1 MYSEYLSDRIE
12 RVKAQCVNVSRCST
26 TCKCDEECVSNVA
39 YLSPDISYREFFL
52 QYASSNTPCI
62 LSPQH
67 TSDWRSRL
75 EWVDSSGRPKLEFLK
90 SSFGSA
96 TVPVSD
102 CSVKQYDSPS
112 CCEITFSEYVDYW
125 QKLIDSGHD
134 YCANPCLYLKDW
146 HFTRDFPTYVPYAT
160 PKYFTSDWL
169 NEYWDLRTDV
179 KDDFRFVYM
188 GPKGSWTPLH
198 TDVFKSFSWS
208 ANICGRK
215 LWYLFPPREGQVNKG
230 KKNKPPC
237 DVNTLLEES
246 VKDAAEAPNLPKQ
259 ERNMPYLKVIQNP
272 GEIIFVP
279 SNWYHQVHNLDDTIS
294 INHNFLNA
302 CNVKTVMINLMAALI
317 DVQEEIADFQD
328 TDGFQEHCQPGPRL
342 DVSDGAAPR
351 RLQGPSRLPLTST
364 APDLGALSSFWQ
376 VAVVCRCAGAVYF
389 GAAMGLRAPSAG
401 IASREV
407 LAGKKGGRTTV
418 PFDGVSWPLVA
429 VPDYVYVCPCFF
441 RFVYALPLGAFSL
454 FGAVDR
460 SSVAKSCS
468 GRNFE
473 ISAGSAVVFLRS

>member
-1 MYSEYLSDRIE
+1 MYSEFLSDRIE
-12 RVKAQCVNVSRCST
+12 RVKSQCASVSCCST
-26 TCKCDEECVSNVA
+26 SHKCDEGGVFKVA
-39 YLSPDISYREFFL
+39 YLCPDVSYREFFL

-67 TSDWRSRL
+67 TSDWRSRR
-75 EWVDSSGRPKLEFLK
+75 EWVDNSGRPKLEFLK
-90 SSFGSA
+90 SSFGTA

-112 CCEITFSEYVDYW
+112 CCEMTFSEYVDYW

-134 YCANPCLYLKDW
+134 YSANPCLYLKDW
-146 HFTRDFPTYVPYAT
+146 HFTRDFPTYGPYTT

-215 LWYLFPPREGQVNKG
+215 LWYLFPPREGQVNNG
-230 KKNKPPC
+230 KRNTLPC
-237 DVNTLLEES
+237 DVSTLLEES
-246 VKDAAEAPNLPKQ
+246 VKDAAEAQSLPKH
-259 ERNMPYLKVIQNP
+259 EGNVPYLKVIQNP

-279 SNWYHQVHNLDDTIS
+279 SNWYHQVHNLDDTVS

-317 DVQEEIADFQD
+317 DVQEEIAAFQD
-328 TDGFQEHCQPGPRL
+328 TDGFQEHCQAMLRAHFGMNVADFCAMLDAILRRRIRMFEVPPAQRDLAYRMKEALTTDMAAALFCHREILKWPAPILETACINKELMCHVRKDLEELNELDINFEHSL
-342 DVSDGAAPR
+342 DV
-351 RLQGPSRLPLTST
+351 LQP
-364 APDLGALSSFWQ
+364 AL
-376 VAVVCRCAGAVYF
+376 V
-389 GAAMGLRAPSAG
+389 M
-401 IASREV
+401 
-407 LAGKKGGRTTV
+407 
-418 PFDGVSWPLVA
+418 
-429 VPDYVYVCPCFF
+429 
-441 RFVYALPLGAFSL
+441 
-454 FGAVDR
+454 
-460 SSVAKSCS
+460 
-468 GRNFE
+468 
-473 ISAGSAVVFLRS
+473 

>member
-1 MYSEYLSDRIE
+1 MSSECLNDRIE
-12 RVKAQCVNVSRCST
+12 RVKLQCLSVSSH
-26 TCKCDEECVSNVA
+26 KCDEENVFKVS
-39 YLSPDISYREFFL
+39 YLSPDISYREFYL
-52 QYASSNTPCI
+52 QFAFSNTPCI

-67 TSDWRSRL
+67 TSDWKSRH

-112 CCEITFSEYVDYW
+112 CCEMSFSEYVDYW

-146 HFTRDFPTYVPYAT
+146 HFTRDFPTYGPYTT
-160 PKYFTSDWL
+160 PKYFSSDWL

-198 TDVFKSFSWS
+198 TDVFKSYSWS

-215 LWYLFPPREGQVNKG
+215 LWYLFPPRESQVNKG
-230 KKNKPPC
+230 KKNKLPC

-246 VKDAAEAPNLPKQ
+246 VKDAAEAPNLLK
-259 ERNMPYLKVIQNP
+259 EGKNAPYLKVIQNP

-279 SNWYHQVHNLDDTIS
+279 SNWHHQVHNLDDTIS

-302 CNVKTVMINLMAALI
+302 CNVKIVMINLMAALI
-317 DVQEEIADFQD
+317 DVQEEIAAFQD
-328 TDGFQEHCQPGPRL
+328 TDGFQEHCQAMLRAHFGMNVADFCAMLEAILRRRIEMFKVPPAQR
-342 DVSDGAAPR
+342 GAAYLTKEALTYDVTAALFCHKEILEWPAPI
-351 RLQGPSRLPLTST
+351 LETAHITKELACQLGKDLEELGELDNNVEPSLDIVQP
-364 APDLGALSSFWQ
+364 AL
-376 VAVVCRCAGAVYF
+376 V
-389 GAAMGLRAPSAG
+389 M
-401 IASREV
+401 
-407 LAGKKGGRTTV
+407 
-418 PFDGVSWPLVA
+418 
-429 VPDYVYVCPCFF
+429 
-441 RFVYALPLGAFSL
+441 
-454 FGAVDR
+454 
-460 SSVAKSCS
+460 
-468 GRNFE
+468 
-473 ISAGSAVVFLRS
+473 

>member
-1 MYSEYLSDRIE
+1 MSSECLNDRIE
-12 RVKAQCVNVSRCST
+12 RVKLQCLSVSSH
-26 TCKCDEECVSNVA
+26 KCDEENVFKVS
-39 YLSPDISYREFFL
+39 YLSPDISYREFYL
-52 QYASSNTPCI
+52 QFAFSNTPCI

-67 TSDWRSRL
+67 TSDWKSRR
-75 EWVDSSGRPKLEFLK
+75 EWVDSSGCPKLEFLK

-112 CCEITFSEYVDYW
+112 CCEMSFSEYVDYW

-146 HFTRDFPTYVPYAT
+146 HFTRDFPTYGPYTT
-160 PKYFTSDWL
+160 PKYFSSDWL

-198 TDVFKSFSWS
+198 TDVFKSYSWS

-215 LWYLFPPREGQVNKG
+215 LWYLFPPRESQVNKG
-230 KKNKPPC
+230 KKNKLPC

-246 VKDAAEAPNLPKQ
+246 VKDAAEAPNLLK
-259 ERNMPYLKVIQNP
+259 EGKNAPYLKVIQNP

-302 CNVKTVMINLMAALI
+302 CNVKIVMINLMAALI
-317 DVQEEIADFQD
+317 DVQEEIAAFQD
-328 TDGFQEHCQPGPRL
+328 TDGFQEHCQAMLRAHFGMNVADFCAMLEAILRRRIEMFKVPPAQR
-342 DVSDGAAPR
+342 GAAYLTKEALTYDVTAALFCHKEILEWPAPI
-351 RLQGPSRLPLTST
+351 LETAHITKELACQLGKDLEELGELDNNVEPSLDIVQP
-364 APDLGALSSFWQ
+364 AL
-376 VAVVCRCAGAVYF
+376 V
-389 GAAMGLRAPSAG
+389 M
-401 IASREV
+401 
-407 LAGKKGGRTTV
+407 
-418 PFDGVSWPLVA
+418 
-429 VPDYVYVCPCFF
+429 
-441 RFVYALPLGAFSL
+441 
-454 FGAVDR
+454 
-460 SSVAKSCS
+460 
-468 GRNFE
+468 
-473 ISAGSAVVFLRS
+473 

>member
-12 RVKAQCVNVSRCST
+12 RVKTQCVNVSSCST
-26 TCKCDEECVSNVA
+26 TCKCDEECVCNVA

-67 TSDWRSRL
+67 TSDWGSRL

-102 CSVKQYDSPS
+102 CSVKRYDSPS
-112 CCEITFSEYVDYW
+112 CCEMTFSEYVDYW

-230 KKNKPPC
+230 KKNKSPC
-237 DVNTLLEES
+237 DVNTLLEDS
-246 VKDAAEAPNLPKQ
+246 VKDAAEAPNLLKQ

-328 TDGFQEHCQPGPRL
+328 TDGFQEHCQ
-342 DVSDGAAPR
+342 
-351 RLQGPSRLPLTST
+351 
-364 APDLGALSSFWQ
+364 
-376 VAVVCRCAGAVYF
+376 
-389 GAAMGLRAPSAG
+389 AMLRAHFGMNVADFCAMLEAVLRRRIEMFQVPPAQ
-401 IASREV
+401 REV
-407 LAGKKGGRTTV
+407 AYFTNEALTTDV
-418 PFDGVSWPLVA
+418 VAALFCYREILEWPAPILETA
-429 VPDYVYVCPCFF
+429 CITKELMCHLRKDINE
-441 RFVYALPLGAFSL
+441 LGDL
-454 FGAVDR
+454 D
-460 SSVAKSCS
+460 KNLDHWTSCS
-468 GRNFE
+468 LN
-473 ISAGSAVVFLRS
+473 

>member
-1 MYSEYLSDRIE
+1 MSSECLSDRIE
-12 RVKAQCVNVSRCST
+12 RVKLQCLSVSSPQ
-26 TCKCDEECVSNVA
+26 CDEENVFKVG
-39 YLSPDISYREFFL
+39 YLSTDISYREFYL
-52 QYASSNTPCI
+52 QFALSNTPCI
-62 LSPQH
+62 FSPQH
-67 TSDWRSRL
+67 TSDWKSRH

-112 CCEITFSEYVDYW
+112 CCEMSFLEYVDYW

-146 HFTRDFPTYVPYAT
+146 HFTRDFPTYGPYTT
-160 PKYFTSDWL
+160 PKYFSSDWL

-198 TDVFKSFSWS
+198 TDVFKSYSWS

-215 LWYLFPPREGQVNKG
+215 LWYLFPPRESQVNKG
-230 KKNKPPC
+230 KKNKLPC

-246 VKDAAEAPNLPKQ
+246 VKDAAEVPNLLK
-259 ERNMPYLKVIQNP
+259 EGKNAPYLKVIQNP

-317 DVQEEIADFQD
+317 DVQEEIVAFQD
-328 TDGFQEHCQPGPRL
+328 TDGFQEHCQAMLRAHFGMNVADFCAMLEAILRRRIKMFKVPPAQR
-342 DVSDGAAPR
+342 GAAY
-351 RLQGPSRLPLTST
+351 LTKDALTYDVT
-364 APDLGALSSFWQ
+364 AALFCHKEILEWPAPILETAHITKELACQLGKDLEELGELDNNMEHSLDIVQPAL
-376 VAVVCRCAGAVYF
+376 V
-389 GAAMGLRAPSAG
+389 
-401 IASREV
+401 I
-407 LAGKKGGRTTV
+407 
-418 PFDGVSWPLVA
+418 
-429 VPDYVYVCPCFF
+429 
-441 RFVYALPLGAFSL
+441 
-454 FGAVDR
+454 
-460 SSVAKSCS
+460 
-468 GRNFE
+468 
-473 ISAGSAVVFLRS
+473 

>member
-1 MYSEYLSDRIE
+1 MSSECLSDRIK
-12 RVKAQCVNVSRCST
+12 RVKLQCLSVSSH
-26 TCKCDEECVSNVA
+26 KCDEENVFKVS
-39 YLSPDISYREFFL
+39 YLSPDISYREFYL
-52 QYASSNTPCI
+52 QFAFSNTPCI

-67 TSDWRSRL
+67 TSDWRSRH

-112 CCEITFSEYVDYW
+112 CCEMSFSEYVDYW

-146 HFTRDFPTYVPYAT
+146 HFTRDFPTYGPYTT
-160 PKYFTSDWL
+160 PKYFSSDWL

-198 TDVFKSFSWS
+198 TDVFKSYSWS

-215 LWYLFPPREGQVNKG
+215 LWYLFPPRESQVNKG
-230 KKNKPPC
+230 KKNKLPC

-246 VKDAAEAPNLPKQ
+246 VKDAAEAPNLLK
-259 ERNMPYLKVIQNP
+259 EGKNAAYLKVIQNP

-302 CNVKTVMINLMAALI
+302 CNVKIVMINLMAALI
-317 DVQEEIADFQD
+317 DVQEEIAAFQD
-328 TDGFQEHCQPGPRL
+328 TDGFQEHCQAMLRAHFGMNVADFCAMLEAILRRRIEMFKVPPVQR
-342 DVSDGAAPR
+342 GAAY
-351 RLQGPSRLPLTST
+351 LTKEALTYDVT
-364 APDLGALSSFWQ
+364 AALFCHKEILEWPAPILETAHITKELACELGKDLEELGELDNNVEHSLDIVQPAL
-376 VAVVCRCAGAVYF
+376 V
-389 GAAMGLRAPSAG
+389 M
-401 IASREV
+401 
-407 LAGKKGGRTTV
+407 
-418 PFDGVSWPLVA
+418 
-429 VPDYVYVCPCFF
+429 
-441 RFVYALPLGAFSL
+441 
-454 FGAVDR
+454 
-460 SSVAKSCS
+460 
-468 GRNFE
+468 
-473 ISAGSAVVFLRS
+473 

>member
-26 TCKCDEECVSNVA
+26 NCKCDEECVSNVS
-39 YLSPDISYREFFL
+39 YLSPDISYREFFV
-52 QYASSNTPCI
+52 QYASSNSPCI

-75 EWVDSSGRPKLEFLK
+75 EWVDSSGHPKLEFLK

-102 CSVKQYDSPS
+102 CSAKQYDSPS
-112 CCEITFSEYVDYW
+112 CCEMTFSEYVDYW

-134 YCANPCLYLKDW
+134 YCTNPCLYLKDW

-279 SNWYHQVHNLDDTIS
+279 SNWYHQVHNLDDTVS

-328 TDGFQEHCQPGPRL
+328 TVGFQEHCQ
-342 DVSDGAAPR
+342 
-351 RLQGPSRLPLTST
+351 
-364 APDLGALSSFWQ
+364 
-376 VAVVCRCAGAVYF
+376 
-389 GAAMGLRAPSAG
+389 AMLRAHFGMNVADFCAMLEAVLRRRIQMFQVPPAQ
-401 IASREV
+401 REV
-407 LAGKKGGRTTV
+407 AYFTNEALTTDVVAALFCYREILA
-418 PFDGVSWPLVA
+418 WPAPILETACITKELMCHLRKDINELGELDKNLEHSLDIMQLELV
-429 VPDYVYVCPCFF
+429 
-441 RFVYALPLGAFSL
+441 L
-454 FGAVDR
+454 
-460 SSVAKSCS
+460 
-468 GRNFE
+468 
-473 ISAGSAVVFLRS
+473 

>member
-1 MYSEYLSDRIE
+1 MYSECLSDRIE
-12 RVKAQCVNVSRCST
+12 RVKLQCASVSCCDTAR
-26 TCKCDEECVSNVA
+26 KCDEENVFKVGYVSR
-39 YLSPDISYREFFL
+39 DISYREFFL
-52 QYASSNTPCI
+52 QYAFSNTPCI
-62 LSPQH
+62 FSPQH
-67 TSDWRSRL
+67 TSDWKSRH

-96 TVPVSD
+96 TVPVCD

-112 CCEITFSEYVDYW
+112 CCEMTFSEYVDYW

-146 HFTRDFPTYVPYAT
+146 HFTRDFPTYGPYTT
-160 PKYFTSDWL
+160 PKYFSSDWL

-230 KKNKPPC
+230 KKNKLPC

-246 VKDAAEAPNLPKQ
+246 LRDAAEAPNLPKHGK
-259 ERNMPYLKVIQNP
+259 NAPYLKIIQNP

-317 DVQEEIADFQD
+317 DVQEEIAAFQD
-328 TDGFQEHCQPGPRL
+328 TDGFQEHCQ
-342 DVSDGAAPR
+342 
-351 RLQGPSRLPLTST
+351 
-364 APDLGALSSFWQ
+364 
-376 VAVVCRCAGAVYF
+376 
-389 GAAMGLRAPSAG
+389 AMLRAHFGMNVADFCAMLEAILRRRMQMFKVAPAQRG
-401 IASREV
+401 VDYLTKEALTYDVMAASFCHKEI
-407 LAGKKGGRTTV
+407 LE
-418 PFDGVSWPLVA
+418 WPAPILETAHITKELMCHLRKDLKELGELDKNLEHSLDIVQPALVM
-429 VPDYVYVCPCFF
+429 
-441 RFVYALPLGAFSL
+441 
-454 FGAVDR
+454 
-460 SSVAKSCS
+460 
-468 GRNFE
+468 
-473 ISAGSAVVFLRS
+473 

>member
-12 RVKAQCVNVSRCST
+12 RVKTQCVNVSSCST
-26 TCKCDEECVSNVA
+26 TCKCDEECVCNVA

-102 CSVKQYDSPS
+102 CSVKRYDSPS
-112 CCEITFSEYVDYW
+112 CCEMTFSEYVDYW

-230 KKNKPPC
+230 KKNKSPC
-237 DVNTLLEES
+237 DVYTLLEDS
-246 VKDAAEAPNLPKQ
+246 VKDAAEAPNLLKQ

-302 CNVKTVMINLMAALI
+302 CNAKTVMINLMAALI

-328 TDGFQEHCQPGPRL
+328 TDGFQEHCQ
-342 DVSDGAAPR
+342 
-351 RLQGPSRLPLTST
+351 
-364 APDLGALSSFWQ
+364 
-376 VAVVCRCAGAVYF
+376 
-389 GAAMGLRAPSAG
+389 AMLRAHFGMNVADFCAMLEAVLRRRIEMFQVPPAQ
-401 IASREV
+401 REV
-407 LAGKKGGRTTV
+407 AYFTNEALTTDV
-418 PFDGVSWPLVA
+418 VAALFCYREILEWPAPILETACITKELMCHLRKDINELGDLDKNLEHSLDIMQLELV
-429 VPDYVYVCPCFF
+429 
-441 RFVYALPLGAFSL
+441 L
-454 FGAVDR
+454 
-460 SSVAKSCS
+460 
-468 GRNFE
+468 
-473 ISAGSAVVFLRS
+473 